1 VFPFPILVSLLR
13 IRPLGYTVL
22 LILLVPDDLCFMLE
36 LSLKLQAFELEPSKL
51 VDRVFPE
58 TTSTLSGRTSALSV
72 FLRFGVG
79 RRAFA
84 FDIERW

>member
-1 VFPFPILVSLLR
+1 VFPSPILVSLLR
-13 IRPLGYTVL
+13 IRPLGYTILLVL
-22 LILLVPDDLCFMLE
+22 LIPDDLRFMLE
-36 LSLKLQAFELEPSKL
+36 LSLKLQAFELEPPKL

-58 TTSTLSGRTSALSV
+58 TTSALSGRTGALTV
-72 FLRFGVG
+72 FLRVGVG